1 MKKLILFII
10 AIIVLI
16 SCSRKVTLKGRVLN
30 PVTNQGIEGFT
41 IAVSADT
48 WELPGGAKL
57 VGETTS
63 DANGDF
69 VLEFKKSGY
78 YFSVYK
84 EGYYSIGWYQNGE
97 ILPGQLSVG
106 NGKNM
111 KADFYAVP
119 YGKLMG
125 HIKNV
130 NCESQNDTMWF
141 KMKYEYG
148 DDFLPGWSFA
158 TPRIGCVDFSTNNPD
173 KKEMGNHIVMI
184 KIKKPSGTII
194 RYDTVFV
201 NKDGITYYELFY

>member
-119 YGKLMG
+119 YGKLQIN
-125 HIKNV
+125 IKNMS
-130 NCESQNDTMWF
+130 CFDSSDMIYFDGESDDSWTFNHGLLYEKHGCIDVMDSKVQSTMGY
-141 KMKYEYG
+141 KY
-148 DDFLPGWSFA
+148 FRWVS
-158 TPRIGCVDFSTNNPD
+158 IKNN
-173 KKEMGNHIVMI
+173 I
-184 KIKKPSGTII
+184 TTTY
-194 RYDTVFV
+194 YDTVFV
-201 NKDGITYYELFY
+201 NEGLTTIVNVFY

>member
-119 YGKLMG
+119 YGKLQIN
-125 HIKNV
+125 IKNMS
-130 NCESQNDTMWF
+130 CFDS
-141 KMKYEYG
+141 
-148 DDFLPGWSFA
+148 S
-158 TPRIGCVDFSTNNPD
+158 D
-173 KKEMGNHIVMI
+173 KVMI
-184 KIKKPSGTII
+184 YFDGESDDSWTFNHGLLYEKHGCIDVMDSKVQSTMGYKYFRWVSIKNNITTTY
-194 RYDTVFV
+194 YDTVFV
-201 NKDGITYYELFY
+201 DEGLTTIVNVFY

>member
-119 YGKLMG
+119 YGKLQIN
-125 HIKNV
+125 IKNMS
-130 NCESQNDTMWF
+130 CFDS
-141 KMKYEYG
+141 
-148 DDFLPGWSFA
+148 S
-158 TPRIGCVDFSTNNPD
+158 D
-173 KKEMGNHIVMI
+173 KVMI
-184 KIKKPSGTII
+184 YFDGESDDSWTFNHGLLYEKHGCIDVMDSKVQSTMGYKYFRWVSIKNNITTTY
-194 RYDTVFV
+194 YDTVFV
-201 NKDGITYYELFY
+201 NEGLTTIVNVFY